1 MIGSLA
7 NIFKV
12 RKEVGNRWGEGV
24 KVLLAAPSRLPS
36 PLAVYLQQVRAS
48 QNFTPPQIPGKE
60 INHPRAPSCSSS
72 FLTIKPCRPLFSSS
86 ACKALTQVTEKE
98 GSSCGEESS
107 SVGPAIPI
115 RARVSLPPAQAPGG
129 QLCRFGFQGACAHA
143 RRGAARTRSR
153 RAALSARHQIG
164 NKTLIGLRV
173 SCSQS

>member
-1 MIGSLA
+1 MGRGSKSSFSSTLTPPQPPCS
-7 NIFKV
+7 
-12 RKEVGNRWGEGV
+12 
-24 KVLLAAPSRLPS
+24 LLAAGKSIPEFHS
-36 PLAVYLQQVRAS
+36 
-48 QNFTPPQIPGKE
+48 PQIPGKE